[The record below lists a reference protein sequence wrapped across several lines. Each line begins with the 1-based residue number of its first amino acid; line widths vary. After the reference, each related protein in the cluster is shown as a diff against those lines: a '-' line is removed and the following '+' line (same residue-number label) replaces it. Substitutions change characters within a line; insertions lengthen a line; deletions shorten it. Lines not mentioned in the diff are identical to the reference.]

1 MALSSD
7 YEFPELSQIEGV
19 PSPSLVIFPEKI
31 RANIKLMIKIA
42 AGPERLRPHV
52 KTHKMAEVVAL
63 QQEQGVR
70 KFKCATLAEMR
81 MLLTCRANDILLA
94 MQPVGPI
101 TESLVQLSKEYP
113 DTRFSTLVD
122 NSETLKTIET
132 LCDQSG
138 ANLGIYLDINCGMNR
153 TGIVPGEASKKLYQR
168 IHQSKSVILGG
179 LHVYDGHIRDSNIG
193 DRTEHCRRDW
203 EAVDAFIDSL
213 EESDFP
219 IPNIIAGG
227 SPTFPVHARRE
238 GVDLSPGTTLLWD
251 FGYGDAF
258 PDLPFQHA
266 AFLLTRVLSKPSEN
280 LVCLDIGHKS
290 VAAEMPHPRV
300 RLLGLEDAAF
310 ISQSEEHLVIET
322 DKAAILSVGDVIY
335 GIPRHICPTVALHN
349 KVVVAT
355 EGKSNIYWEVVARD
369 RILD

>member
-1 MALSSD
+1 MALSPD

-19 PSPSLVIFPEKI
+19 PSPSILIFPEKI

-42 AGPERLRPHV
+42 VGPERLRPHV

-63 QQEQGVR
+63 QQEQGIG
-70 KFKCATLAEMR
+70 KFKCATMAEMR
-81 MLLTCRANDILLA
+81 MLLTCQVKDILLA
-94 MQPVGPI
+94 MQPVGPVI
-101 TESLVQLSKEYP
+101 ASLVQLSKKHP
-113 DTRFSTLVD
+113 DTQFSTLVD
-122 NSETLKTIET
+122 NSKTLKTIEA
-132 LCDQSG
+132 LCYQSG

-153 TGIVPGEASKKLYQR
+153 TGIVPSKAAKKLYQR
-168 IHQSKSVILGG
+168 IHQSKSLVLGG

-193 DRTEHCRRDW
+193 DRAEHCRRDW
-203 EAVDAFIDSL
+203 EAVYAFIDSL
-213 EESDFP
+213 KESALP
-219 IPNIIAGG
+219 IPNLIAGG

-251 FGYGDAF
+251 FGYGEAF

-280 LVCLDIGHKS
+280 LVCLDLGHKS

-310 ISQSEEHLVIET
+310 VSQSEEHLVIET
-322 DKAAILSVGDVIY
+322 KKAASLSVGDIIF
-335 GIPRHICPTVALHN
+335 GIPRHICPTIALHN

-355 EGKSNIYWEVVARD
+355 DGKSNIYWEVVARD
-369 RILD
+369 RILN

>member
-1 MALSSD
+1 MQNKQ
-7 YEFPELSQIEGV
+7 EFPVLSQIESV
-19 PSPSLVIFPEKI
+19 PSPSLVVFPEKI
-31 RANIKLMIKIA
+31 RANIQLMIKIA
-42 AGPERLRPHV
+42 GGPERLRPHV
-52 KTHKMAEVVAL
+52 KTHKMAEVVVL
-63 QQEQGVR
+63 QKEQGIG
-70 KFKCATLAEMR
+70 KFKCATMAEMR
-81 MLLTCRANDILLA
+81 MLLTCQVKDILLA
-94 MQPVGPI
+94 MQPVGPVI
-101 TESLVQLSKEYP
+101 PSLVQLSKKHP
-113 DTRFSTLVD
+113 DTQFSTLVD
-122 NSETLKTIET
+122 NSKTLKTIET

-138 ANLGIYLDINCGMNR
+138 ANLGVYLDINCGMNR
-153 TGIVPGEASKKLYQR
+153 TGIVPSEAAKKLYQR
-168 IHQSKSVILGG
+168 IHQSESVALGG
-179 LHVYDGHIRDSNIG
+179 LHVYDGHIRDSAIE
-193 DRTEHCRRDW
+193 DRAEHCRRDW
-203 EAVDAFIDSL
+203 EAVNAFIDSL
-213 EESDFP
+213 EESALP

-258 PDLPFQHA
+258 PDLPFQQA

-280 LVCLDIGHKS
+280 LVCLDLGHKS

-310 ISQSEEHLVIET
+310 VSQSEEHLVIET
-322 DKAAILSVGDVIY
+322 EKAASLSVGDIIF

-355 EGKSNIYWEVVARD
+355 DGKSNIYWEVVARD